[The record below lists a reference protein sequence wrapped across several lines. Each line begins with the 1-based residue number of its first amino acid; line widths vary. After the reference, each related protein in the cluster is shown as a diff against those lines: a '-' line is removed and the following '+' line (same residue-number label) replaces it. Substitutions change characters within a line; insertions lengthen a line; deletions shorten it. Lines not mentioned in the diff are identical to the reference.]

1 MCGEYFNIRAL
12 RSSEPVP
19 AAPDAYHIH
28 IYFKPG
34 EASEKNALEVARKL
48 DSLFPHAVEDMHRV
62 GKVGPHT
69 EANIGLTIAASSF
82 GDVLG
87 WLQMNSKG
95 LSILI
100 HPRTGDELVDHGDAA
115 LWLGKP
121 VPFNEKFFD
130 QFRPQTPK
138 GPSLQ

>member
-1 MCGEYFNIRAL
+1 MPKNIFNIKATP
-12 RSSEPVP
+12 EPEFK
-19 AAPDAYHIH
+19 PDAYHIH

-34 EASEKNALEVARKL
+34 EASEKNAIEVARTI
-48 DSLFPHAVEDMHRV
+48 DSRFPGAVEDMHRV

-69 EANIGLTIAASSF
+69 EANIGMTITPESF
-82 GDVLG
+82 GAVLG
-87 WLQMNSKG
+87 WLQMNNKG

-130 QFRPQTPK
+130 QFRPQAPK

>member
-1 MCGEYFNIRAL
+1 MAKNIFNLKSTPAP
-12 RSSEPVP
+12 EPEFK
-19 AAPDAYHIH
+19 PDAYHIH

-34 EASEKNALEVARKL
+34 EASEKNAVDVARAI
-48 DSLFPHAVEDMHRV
+48 DARFPGAVEDMHRV

-69 EANIGLTIAASSF
+69 EANIGMTITPESF
-82 GDVLG
+82 GAVLG
-87 WLQMNSKG
+87 WLQMNNKG

-130 QFRPQTPK
+130 QFRPQAPK
-138 GPSLQ
+138 GPSL